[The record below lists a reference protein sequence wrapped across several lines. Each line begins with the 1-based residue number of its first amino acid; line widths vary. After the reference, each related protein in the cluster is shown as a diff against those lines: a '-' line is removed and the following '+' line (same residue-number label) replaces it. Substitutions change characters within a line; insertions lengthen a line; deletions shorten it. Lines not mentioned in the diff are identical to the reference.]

1 MIENMNGNFYFFQ
14 ILWKCDFDNDCGDDS
29 DEPAHVCRNNNCT
42 VGWRRCPGHANYRC
56 IPDWLY
62 CDGKDD
68 CRDGTDELDENCPKC
83 EEKGDWQ
90 CKNRR
95 CISKRWLCDFE
106 NDCGDNSDEDDAMCE
121 EMGYRQ
127 CSESEF
133 TCDNKICITARS
145 VDITKFL
152 F

>member
-1 MIENMNGNFYFFQ
+1 METFDFFQ

>member
-1 MIENMNGNFYFFQ
+1 MGHFYQ
-14 ILWKCDFDNDCGDDS
+14 IRCISHGCGS
-29 DEPAHVCRNNNCT
+29 NTFKSNIS
-42 VGWRRCPGHANYRC
+42 RC

-68 CRDGTDELDENCPKC
+68 CRDGSDELDENCPAC
-83 EEKGDWQ
+83 VEKGDWQ

-106 NDCGDNSDEDDAMCE
+106 NDCGDNSDESEEMCE
-121 EMGYRQ
+121 GRYRK

-133 TCDNKICITARS
+133 TCDNGICITAR
-145 VDITKFL
+145 
-152 F
+152 